1 MSEKIKLNEQMNER
15 NEYALI
21 GRSNRRMQRGNMNIW
36 GVVGERGERQG
47 GINIPPNHPGSA
59 ANLQAKAQ
67 WKSCQPM
74 RKSLTF
80 WFNQS

>member
-1 MSEKIKLNEQMNER
+1 MSEKIKLNERMNER

-21 GRSNRRMQRGNMNIW
+21 GRMYPGEYEYW

-67 WKSCQPM
+67 WKGFQPM
-74 RKSLTF
+74 KKSLTF

>member
-1 MSEKIKLNEQMNER
+1 MSEKIKLNERMNER

-21 GRSNRRMQRGNMNIW
+21 GRMYPGEYEYW
-36 GVVGERGERQG
+36 EVVGERGERQG